1 MSDMSRRSFIAH
13 TAALSSIPLA
23 GSNMSNALADT
34 PKKQLGFAL
43 CGLGKLSTEE
53 IAPALQR
60 TKHAKLTGI
69 ITGTPSKA
77 EAWKKKY
84 NIPDKNIYNYDTMH
98 EMVNNPDID
107 VVYVVT
113 PNALHARDTTAA
125 AKAGKH
131 VFCEKPME
139 VSVEKCQQMIDAC
152 KQAGRMLG
160 IAYRCQFD
168 PYHLECM
175 RIAREKQFGD
185 LRLINSG
192 FCINVGGPG
201 QWRLNHELAGGGC
214 LMDVGIYALQ
224 STMYLTGEEPVSVS
238 GIISNTD
245 PVKFK
250 DVEETISFQ
259 LKFPSGVIGNCVASY
274 GFFDKAGFIGVADKG
289 WFGLDYG
296 FYYNGAKGMRSDGKP
311 LQFTDAV
318 YGSTEKDSWPQFARE
333 IDDFAQCI
341 LNNKPTRVPGE
352 MGLRDVRIMKKIY
365 EAVSTGKTVTL
376 A

>member
-1 MSDMSRRSFIAH
+1 MVRCIMSEMSRRSFIAH
-13 TAALSSIPLA
+13 TAALSSIPLIGA
-23 GSNMSNALADT
+23 NMNDALAAA

-43 CGLGKLSTEE
+43 CGLGTLSTHQL
-53 IAPALQR
+53 APALQS
-60 TKHAKLTGI
+60 TKYAKLAGI
-69 ITGTPSKA
+69 VTGTPAKA
-77 EAWKKKY
+77 KAWKEKY
-84 NIPDKNIYNYDTMH
+84 NIPDKNIYSYDTMH
-98 EMVNNPDID
+98 EMANNPDID

-113 PNALHARDTTAA
+113 PNALHARDTIVA

-131 VFCEKPME
+131 VFSEKPME
-139 VSVEKCQQMIDAC
+139 VSEEKCQQMIDAC
-152 KQAGRMLG
+152 KAANRRLG

-175 RIAREKQFGD
+175 RIAREQDFGD

-192 FCINVGGPG
+192 FCIKLGDDPA
-201 QWRLNHELAGGGC
+201 QYRLNRDLAGGGA

-250 DVEETISFQ
+250 DVEETVAFQ
-259 LKFPSGVIGNCVASY
+259 LKFPSGVIGNCTASY
-274 GFFDKAGFIGVADKG
+274 GFSDKAGFLACADKG

-296 FYYNGAKGMRSDGKP
+296 FYYSGAKGMRSDNKP
-311 LQFTDAV
+311 LEFPPHD
-318 YGSTEKDSWPQFARE
+318 QFAIE

-365 EAVSTGKTVTL
+365 EAVKTGKTVSL
-376 A
+376 V